1 MPPWER
7 LGGLLGHLG
16 AVSGASWGIVVAPW
30 GLLAHL
36 GGVFGA
42 SWAPLGA
49 SRGRPERLLGRVGNV
64 LGTSWVPLGD
74 FVGQGRPKSENVD
87 FSCVL

>member
-16 AVSGASWGIVVAPW
+16 AVSGASWGIVVASW

-36 GGVFGA
+36 GGVLGA

-49 SRGRPERLLGRVGNV
+49 SRGRPERLLGRLGNV
-64 LGTSWVPLGD
+64 LGASWRLREA
-74 FVGQGRPKSENVD
+74 QGRPKSENVD
-87 FSCVL
+87 FSMVL